1 MSFADLVE
9 IAYEDFGLDQ
19 HLYEL
24 QFSYMLS
31 SEVRRKLPLDT
42 PPVFVGN
49 SRQLQSFLHQFQNE
63 NETVRLCVEIKEK
76 VQKGVVDEDED
87 RDACPSLVPEEQVR
101 QDRPQEG
108 VEVGQ
113 DEEMHDEEE
122 DLSTRFDGCEDPDG
136 ASSDDEE
143 YGRREK
149 RPDGESSDEEESLN
163 LPPKKRGPTTIPDF
177 QSLELSSLD
186 LAVGQRYETKEDF
199 EMRLKI
205 LSIAHKFDYN
215 VDHSSKK
222 LLTVKCWV
230 DGCKWRV
237 RASTVGSSKCFWVKT
252 YTREHTCSVTVRS
265 QRTRHA
271 THEVL
276 GRLYKDFVGGV
287 GPKVLPNHVAE
298 ALTKRYSIKVDYWK
312 AHRALKYARELVS
325 GTSESGYEDLPSYLY
340 MIRRANPG
348 TLIKLEVDEEDRF
361 KFMFLSFGASI
372 QGFPFMRKVVVVDGT
387 FLHGKYKGTLLLAT
401 TQDGNFN
408 IFPVAFAVV
417 DTENDESWEWFFTQ
431 LHRVIPDEGLAIIS
445 DRHKSIGNAI
455 GKVYP
460 LASRG
465 ICTYHL
471 HKNIM
476 VKFRGAETFKLVKK
490 AATAYRLLE
499 FNALFAQIQEANPA
513 LHAYLVKADI
523 CMWSR
528 VHFQGDRYNFTTS
541 NIAESLN
548 KVLSAARGKPIVRLV
563 DDIRSLL
570 TRWFAKRRVNANNM
584 ATTLTTGVEK
594 LLETYITSVNLTEKT
609 CTCRRFDL
617 DKIPCVHAIAA
628 ADRRKLSPISLC
640 HHYYHT
646 SYLQQAYAVSVMPRD
661 VALPVPDEVATK
673 ICLPPD
679 VRNRPGRPK
688 KIRIKG
694 AFEAAMASNRPRKIP
709 KCGNCGQGGHNRLT
723 CRA

>member
-76 VQKGVVDEDED
+76 VQKGVVDENED

-149 RPDGESSDEEESLN
+149 RPD
-163 LPPKKRGPTTIPDF
+163 
-177 QSLELSSLD
+177 
-186 LAVGQRYETKEDF
+186 
-199 EMRLKI
+199 
-205 LSIAHKFDYN
+205 
-215 VDHSSKK
+215 
-222 LLTVKCWV
+222 

-276 GRLYKDFVGGV
+276 GHLYKDFVGGV

-431 LHRVIPDEGLAIIS
+431 LHRVIPDDEGLAIIS

-584 ATTLTTGVEK
+584 ATTLTTGVLLQEARVEDAK
-594 LLETYITSVNLTEKT
+594 LLPVQEIDQHRAEVLGTTSAHVVNLTEKT

-694 AFEAAMASNRPRKIP
+694 AFEAAMASKRPRKIP
-709 KCGNCGQGGHNRLT
+709 KCGNWGQGGHNRLT

>member
-1 MSFADLVE
+1 MDQVVLVCGHWVLKKTRWVFIVDQSRRCSFIGIDRKTSFANLVE

-87 RDACPSLVPEEQVR
+87 RDACPNLVPEEQVR
-101 QDRPQEG
+101 QDRPQQG

-149 RPDGESSDEEESLN
+149 RPD
-163 LPPKKRGPTTIPDF
+163 
-177 QSLELSSLD
+177 D

-237 RASTVGSSKCFWVKT
+237 RASIVGSSKCFWVKT

-265 QRTRHA
+265 QRTHHA

-312 AHRALKYARELVS
+312 AHQALKYARELVS
-325 GTSESGYEDLPSYLY
+325 GMSESGYEDLPSYLY

-431 LHRVIPDEGLAIIS
+431 LHRVIPDDEGLAIIC

-541 NIAESLN
+541 NRAESLS

-563 DDIRSLL
+563 DDIRSFL

-594 LLETYITSVNLTEKT
+594 LLEARVEDAKLLPVQEIDQHRTE
-609 CTCRRFDL
+609 
-617 DKIPCVHAIAA
+617 PP
-628 ADRRKLSPISLC
+628 PISLC

-694 AFEAAMASNRPRKIP
+694 AFEAAMASKRPRKIP